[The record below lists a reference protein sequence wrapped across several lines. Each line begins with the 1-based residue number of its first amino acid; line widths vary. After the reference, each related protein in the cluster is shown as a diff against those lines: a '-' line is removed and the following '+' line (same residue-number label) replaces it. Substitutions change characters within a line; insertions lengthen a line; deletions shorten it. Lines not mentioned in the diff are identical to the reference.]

1 MMNYSNN
8 ALNFSYLL
16 LDYYKELNIK
26 ENELAVILMIDHLL
40 SQDNE
45 FITKDVLQLK
55 MSLSSKEI
63 DNAMTSL
70 YQKKYIEFV
79 VENNTAKTS
88 IRPLKKILYKKFEQS
103 IFSEEELKRNEE
115 SVKLR
120 EEVFSLLEEVFSRS
134 LSPIEISRADEW
146 IKANVDRDIIIN
158 SIKDAKVRNELSI
171 NAIDRI
177 LEAKSLVLDKDS
189 SQLTK
194 EGVKILRSIKK
205 LKNRVLS

>member
-1 MMNYSNN
+1 
-8 ALNFSYLL
+8 
-16 LDYYKELNIK
+16 
-26 ENELAVILMIDHLL
+26 
-40 SQDNE
+40 
-45 FITKDVLQLK
+45 
-55 MSLSSKEI
+55 
-63 DNAMTSL
+63 
-70 YQKKYIEFV
+70 
-79 VENNTAKTS
+79 
-88 IRPLKKILYKKFEQS
+88 EQS

-177 LEAKSLVLDKDS
+177 IINKIRSL
-189 SQLTK
+189 
-194 EGVKILRSIKK
+194 
-205 LKNRVLS
+205 NN

>member
-120 EEVFSLLEEVFSRS
+120 EEVFSRS

-171 NAIDRI
+171 NTIDRI
-177 LEAKSLVLDKDS
+177 IINKIRSL
-189 SQLTK
+189 
-194 EGVKILRSIKK
+194 
-205 LKNRVLS
+205 NN

>member
-1 MMNYSNN
+1 MKYLLRFHQSV
-8 ALNFSYLL
+8 LLFRSFYCQHIYFSYLL

-177 LEAKSLVLDKDS
+177 IINKIRSL
-189 SQLTK
+189 
-194 EGVKILRSIKK
+194 
-205 LKNRVLS
+205 NN

>member
-63 DNAMTSL
+63 DNAITSL

-88 IRPLKKILYKKFEQS
+88 IRPLKKK
-103 IFSEEELKRNEE
+103 
-115 SVKLR
+115 
-120 EEVFSLLEEVFSRS
+120 
-134 LSPIEISRADEW
+134 
-146 IKANVDRDIIIN
+146 
-158 SIKDAKVRNELSI
+158 
-171 NAIDRI
+171 
-177 LEAKSLVLDKDS
+177 
-189 SQLTK
+189 
-194 EGVKILRSIKK
+194 
-205 LKNRVLS
+205 

>member
-1 MMNYSNN
+1 MKYLLRFHQSVLLFRAFYFQHIYS
-8 ALNFSYLL
+8 SYLL

-177 LEAKSLVLDKDS
+177 IINKIRSL
-189 SQLTK
+189 
-194 EGVKILRSIKK
+194 
-205 LKNRVLS
+205 NN

>member
-79 VENNTAKTS
+79 VENSTAKTS

-171 NAIDRI
+171 NVIDRI
-177 LEAKSLVLDKDS
+177 IINKIRSL
-189 SQLTK
+189 
-194 EGVKILRSIKK
+194 
-205 LKNRVLS
+205 NN

>member
-1 MMNYSNN
+1 MINYSNN

-26 ENELAVILMIDHLL
+26 ESELAVILMIDHLL

-45 FITKDVLQLK
+45 FITVDVLELK
-55 MSLSSKEI
+55 MSLTKKEI
-63 DNAMTSL
+63 DEAMTSL

-79 VENNTAKTS
+79 LGKKGAETS
-88 IRPLKKILYKKFEQS
+88 IRPLMKILYKKFEQS
-103 IFSEEELKRNEE
+103 IFSEDELKKNED

-120 EEVFSLLEEVFSRS
+120 EEVFALLEEIFNRS

-146 IKANVDRDIIIN
+146 IKADVSRDIIIN

-177 LEAKSLVLDKDS
+177 
-189 SQLTK
+189 
-194 EGVKILRSIKK
+194 IIKK
-205 LKNRVLS
+205 LRSENN

>member
-1 MMNYSNN
+1 MTNITHNN
-8 ALNFSYLL
+8 IIYLPH
-16 LDYYKELNIK
+16 ELKTRIHKVKKYRNGNSI
-26 ENELAVILMIDHLL
+26 
-40 SQDNE
+40 E
-45 FITKDVLQLK
+45 FI
-55 MSLSSKEI
+55 
-63 DNAMTSL
+63 
-70 YQKKYIEFV
+70 

-177 LEAKSLVLDKDS
+177 IINKIRSL
-189 SQLTK
+189 
-194 EGVKILRSIKK
+194 
-205 LKNRVLS
+205 NN